1 MYWPRNKGKSKI
13 QRSVL
18 PGESSAPSFDLGAI
32 AAGSNGTQ
40 VTCSNSSYRLT
51 AKIIGIKDLKKP
63 TIGSEVKSP
72 SLKLKVEG
80 ISRRSLEITNI
91 MDQDGVLKVNQNFTF
106 EVRDPQSAEI
116 SIKVHGKGLFGLEDF
131 IGACENMHVKDLL
144 EQGTGEVELEPKW
157 YDLYSKDL
165 KKKLAGKI
173 QMHIV
178 VGMAEPEQRIRAFV
192 GTWNI
197 GNSSPPEDLS
207 AWIPKGAPY
216 EIISIGTQECDY
228 QPRSPYTEC
237 GKDWLETC
245 KNHIGSRYRV
255 VHATSRGQMRLVVFV
270 RDDAEKAVSHV
281 HSGSEA
287 TGVGHVMANKGGVCI
302 SFKFW
307 DTGLCFVNSHFAA
320 HDGHCEMRNSNY
332 REIVGELRVGVQNID
347 LLNQFNHVFWMGD
360 LNYRLDFTGTEENPM
375 TPQRRF
381 WHKKV
386 KQIMTGEYKDM
397 LQYDELSREKSASR
411 VLHGFNEGSINFPP
425 TFKMQKDSTNTYSQ
439 KRMPA
444 WCDRVLW
451 RSLQGSEAKLLSY
464 THCPTISTSDH
475 KPVSAVFALTT
486 HALPFSNFI
495 ESRDDDGKRWHI
507 RFTSLR
513 ANNLRASDING
524 YSDPYLLFVGPNVI
538 HDFQSKVK
546 YQTLNPVWNPIED
559 LPTIVFSTFPLQRL
573 EKEYLMIQVLDY
585 DYASA
590 DDTLGFTSIP
600 LAQAVSAFKKGLSEH
615 VSFRVEI
622 LRHGLPAGTVEG
634 SMQLSWERNVLKKRS
649 STITRKIMATTLSFK
664 KNVLAR

>member
-18 PGESSAPSFDLGAI
+18 TGESSAPSFDLGAI

-178 VGMAEPEQRIRAFV
+178 VGTAEPEQRIRAFV

-255 VHATSRGQMRLVVFV
+255 VHATSRGQMRLGVFV

-320 HDGHCEMRNSNY
+320 HDGHCETRNSNY
-332 REIVGELRVGVQNID
+332 REIVRELRVGVQNID

-360 LNYRLDFTGTEENPM
+360 LNYRLDFTGMEENPIS
-375 TPQRRF
+375 PQRRF

-451 RSLQGSEAKLLSY
+451 QSLQGSEAKLLSY

-538 HDFQSKVK
+538 HTSSLKLNIKHLTQFGIRLRI
-546 YQTLNPVWNPIED
+546 YQL
-559 LPTIVFSTFPLQRL
+559 LCS
-573 EKEYLMIQVLDY
+573 
-585 DYASA
+585 
-590 DDTLGFTSIP
+590 
-600 LAQAVSAFKKGLSEH
+600 
-615 VSFRVEI
+615 
-622 LRHGLPAGTVEG
+622 RHFLY
-634 SMQLSWERNVLKKRS
+634 ND
-649 STITRKIMATTLSFK
+649 
-664 KNVLAR
+664 

>member
-1 MYWPRNKGKSKI
+1 MYCPRNKEKSKI
-13 QRSVL
+13 QRTVST
-18 PGESSAPSFDLGAI
+18 GQSTAPNYGLSAI
-32 AAGSNGTQ
+32 AASSNAAQ
-40 VTCSNSSYRLT
+40 VTCTASSYRLMV
-51 AKIIGIKDLKKP
+51 KIIEVKDMNQRIFGTK
-63 TIGSEVKSP
+63 VKSP
-72 SLKLKVEG
+72 SFALKVEG
-80 ISRRSLEITNI
+80 ISRRYTEITNI

-116 SIKVHGKGLFGLEDF
+116 SIKVNGKGLFGLEDF
-131 IGACENMHVKDLL
+131 IGTCENMHVKDLL
-144 EQGTGEVELEPKW
+144 EQGTGEVEQEPKW
-157 YDLYSKDL
+157 YDLYSKDM

-173 QMHIV
+173 RMHIV
-178 VGMAEPEQRIRAFV
+178 VGTAEPEQRIRAFV
-192 GTWNI
+192 GTWNV
-197 GNSSPPEDLS
+197 GNSRPPVDLS
-207 AWIPKGAPY
+207 EWLPKGAPY

-228 QPRSPYTEC
+228 QPRLPYTEC

-245 KNHIGSRYRV
+245 KIHVGNRYRI

-287 TGVGHVMANKGGVCI
+287 TGVGHVIANKGGVCI

-332 REIVGELRVGVQNID
+332 REIVGELRVGVQNMDI
-347 LLNQFNHVFWMGD
+347 LNQFNHVFWMGD
-360 LNYRLDFTGTEENPM
+360 LNYRLDFTGTEERPM

-381 WHKKV
+381 WHKQV
-386 KQIMTGEYKDM
+386 KTIMAGEYKDM

-411 VLHGFNEGSINFPP
+411 VLHGFNEGDINFPP

-451 RSLQGSEAKLLSY
+451 QNLQGSQAKLLSY

-486 HALPFSNFI
+486 NALPLSIFI
-495 ESRDDDGKRWHI
+495 ESKDVDGKRWHI
-507 RFTSLR
+507 RFTLLS
-513 ANNLRASDING
+513 ANNLRSSDING
-524 YSDPYLLFVGPNVI
+524 YSDPYLSFVGPNLI
-538 HDFQSKVK
+538 QDFRSKVK

-559 LPTIVFSTFPLQRL
+559 LPTIVLSTFPLLRL

-600 LAQAVSAFKKGLSEH
+600 LAQAVSAFIKGLPEP
-615 VSFRVEI
+615 VFFKVEI
-622 LRHGLPAGTVEG
+622 LHHGLPAGTIEG
-634 SMQLSWERNVLKKRS
+634 SMRLTWERNVLKKRS
-649 STITRKIMATTLSFK
+649 STITRKIMDTTLSFK
-664 KNVLAR
+664 KNVLAK